1 MDKSHGLEPKIFLFL
16 QQLASCI
23 SGAVGADGFNVYIA
37 VPTVSHVVGGRD
49 LALKKG
55 SNEQCEYLMKF
66 DKDIDVNT
74 SNTNGHISNGNND
87 LDEEQLN
94 SNNIS
99 DTEQNNDDEDEN
111 EIENLK

>member
-1 MDKSHGLEPKIFLFL
+1 M
-16 QQLASCI
+16 
-23 SGAVGADGFNVYIA
+23 GADGFNVYIA

-66 DKDIDVNT
+66 DKDTDINT

-87 LDEEQLN
+87 PDEEQLN
-94 SNNIS
+94 SNDIS
-99 DTEQNNDDEDEN
+99 DTEQNNDDQDEN
-111 EIENLK
+111 DIENLK